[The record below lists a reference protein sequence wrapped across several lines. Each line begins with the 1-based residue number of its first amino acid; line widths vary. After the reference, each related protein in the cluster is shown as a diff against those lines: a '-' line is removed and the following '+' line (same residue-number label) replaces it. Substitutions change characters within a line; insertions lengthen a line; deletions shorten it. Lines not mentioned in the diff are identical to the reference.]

1 MSESSNNAPRPNRLA
16 IALPFLLF
24 VALAGFFGWRL
35 EKGGDPSIIPSAL
48 IGHPAPAFDLPAIE
62 AIKVP
67 GLADGDLRKGN
78 VTIVNFF
85 ASWCAPCRLE
95 HPTLKSIAEDRA
107 LAAMGVKL
115 VGINYKDDPANAA
128 KFLSAE
134 GNPYA
139 AVGADASGRTGID
152 FGLTGV
158 PETFVIRGDGVVA
171 FKFIGP
177 LTPET
182 FASTL
187 LPQIEKALR

>member
-1 MSESSNNAPRPNRLA
+1 MTEPRQNRLA
-16 IALPFLLF
+16 VALPFLLF
-24 VALAGFFGWRL
+24 VALAAFFGWKL
-35 EKGGDPSIIPSAL
+35 EKGGDPSLIPSAL
-48 IGHPAPAFDLPAIE
+48 IGHQVPAFDLPPIE
-62 AIKVP
+62 ALKTP

-85 ASWCAPCRLE
+85 ASWCVPCRIE
-95 HPTLKSIAEDRA
+95 HPALKKIAEDPA

-128 KFLSAE
+128 KFLGAE

-139 AVGADASGRTGID
+139 AIGADASGRTGID

-158 PETFVIRGDGVVA
+158 PETFLVRGDGTIV

-182 FASTL
+182 FAAVL

>member
-1 MSESSNNAPRPNRLA
+1 MSEARPNRLA
-16 IALPFLLF
+16 IALPLLLF
-24 VALAGFFGWRL
+24 VALAAFFGWRL
-35 EKGGDPSIIPSAL
+35 EKGGDPSVIPSAL
-48 IGHPAPAFDLPAIE
+48 IGRQAPAFDLSAV
-62 AIKVP
+62 AGLTTP
-67 GLADGDLRKGN
+67 GLASADLRKGN

-95 HPTLKSIAEDRA
+95 HPVLKKIAEDQA
-107 LAAMGVKL
+107 LAAMGVRL

-128 KFLSAE
+128 KFLAAE
-134 GNPYA
+134 GNPFA

-158 PETFVIRGDGVVA
+158 PETFIVRGDGVVA
-171 FKFIGP
+171 YKFIGP

-182 FASTL
+182 FAGVL